1 MAAADD
7 DDAVLDVRVKW
18 AVFGDFR
25 ACLPVGVMLLISPVW
40 ILLLPKATLA
50 WYWLVPS
57 LTPVVLFA
65 LYLLGHILPMRM
77 RIGNDGLTLRW
88 LFGWS
93 RFIPFREIREHRAM
107 TRDRKSLFGFREPMS
122 TDVIDLIELFVGKK
136 ERLRLLCSTSGRP
149 PIRAR
154 IERGVAQ
161 ARAENDRVLEER
173 LSRRGRPVGEWLG
186 TALRD
191 ASGDHYRAGA
201 VGRDQLL
208 QTATLPTAAP
218 TARVAAAAALR
229 NLSLDD
235 EERVRI
241 RVAAASSLAPGV
253 REALEAA
260 AEAEAAE
267 AEVTSLAARVR
278 ES

>member
-1 MAAADD
+1 MAAGDD
-7 DDAVLDVRVKW
+7 EDPVIEVRAKW

-25 ACLPVGVMLLISPVW
+25 AILPVAVMLVVSPVW
-40 ILLLPKATLA
+40 LLLV
-50 WYWLVPS
+50 LVPKS
-57 LTPVVLFA
+57 LWSLFWIAMSLGPLVLLA
-65 LYLLGHILPMRM
+65 LWLLGHLLPMRL
-77 RIGNDGLTLRW
+77 RVGNDGVKLGW
-88 LFGWS
+88 LLGWS
-93 RFIPFREIREHRAM
+93 RFIPFREVTSLRALK
-107 TRDRKSLFGFREPMS
+107 RDRKSLFGYQVVQSGEP
-122 TDVIDLIELFVGKK
+122 VGLIELVVNGK
-136 ERLRLLCSTSGRP
+136 ERLRLLVGAP
-149 PIRAR
+149 PHLVSR
-154 IERGVAQ
+154 IESGIAE
-161 ARAENDRVLEER
+161 ARADADRVLETR
-173 LSRRGRPVGEWLG
+173 LSRRGRPVDEWLG
-186 TALRD
+186 AALRE
-191 ASGDHYRAGA
+191 ASGEDYRAGSI
-201 VGRDQLL
+201 GRDRLL
-208 QTATLPTAAP
+208 QTATHTAAAP